1 MSKSWKK
8 PTRCDSNGCVEVAE
22 VATGV
27 ELRSSRRPDTVLLV
41 DADEWV
47 EFVAAV
53 KAGDFDEVAGAL

>member
-8 PTRCDSNGCVEVAE
+8 PTKCESSGCVEVAE
-22 VATGV
+22 AVGGV
-27 ELRSSRRPDTVLLV
+27 ELRSSRRPDMILLV
-41 DADEWV
+41 DTDEWV